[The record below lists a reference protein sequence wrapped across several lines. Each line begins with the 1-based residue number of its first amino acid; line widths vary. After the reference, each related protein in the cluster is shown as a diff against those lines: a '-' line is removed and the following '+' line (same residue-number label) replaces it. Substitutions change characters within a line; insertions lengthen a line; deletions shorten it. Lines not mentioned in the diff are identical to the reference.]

1 MERQLERQLNVP
13 PHSIEAE
20 QGVLGGLL
28 LDNRAWDLVAD
39 KVHPEDFYRN
49 DHRQIFGAILEL
61 ADRGEPFDIVTVSE
75 FWRVSPAGVVSLM
88 LQSSRR
94 TRPQL
99 PTLWLTPKSFLS
111 APICAA

>member
-39 KVHPEDFYRN
+39 KVHPEDFTGM
-49 DHRQIFGAILEL
+49 ITGKS
-61 ADRGEPFDIVTVSE
+61 SE
-75 FWRVSPAGVVSLM
+75 RFWSWRTGGSPST
-88 LQSSRR
+88 S
-94 TRPQL
+94 
-99 PTLWLTPKSFLS
+99 
-111 APICAA
+111 